1 MPVTLTYPGVY
12 IEEISSGVRTISGVA
27 TSVAAFVGWAP
38 KGPTDA
44 AYKVNSWSDYDR
56 MFGGLHASSYLSY
69 AVYQFFLNGG
79 QQAYIIR
86 LVQKTGGGKATLGT
100 VSFDGLDIEATG
112 EGQWSKDYTITINL
126 TMSD

>member
-1 MPVTLTYPGVY
+1 MLLR
-12 IEEISSGVRTISGVA
+12 SGLGIGALGLNAVLADDDGSNHAA
-27 TSVAAFVGWAP
+27 T
-38 KGPTDA
+38 GPH
-44 AYKVNSWSDYDR
+44 
-56 MFGGLHASSYLSY
+56 FGGKAKR
-69 AVYQFFLNGG
+69 VIQFFLNGG